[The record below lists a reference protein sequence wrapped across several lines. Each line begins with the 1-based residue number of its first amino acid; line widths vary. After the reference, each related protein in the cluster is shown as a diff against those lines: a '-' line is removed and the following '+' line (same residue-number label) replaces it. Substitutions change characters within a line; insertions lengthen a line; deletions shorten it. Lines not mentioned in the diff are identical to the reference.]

1 MEENKNK
8 DMNEVEKNE
17 ETIEV
22 EATAVEEEVVEA
34 ELVEAEEVEAEVVEV
49 DETAPGLDV
58 PSEPAVPEVELPE
71 EPVVPGLEV
80 PEVPEVP
87 AEPLVE
93 TPEKEVPAA
102 PAEPV
107 VPEVEVP
114 AEEISMADAMDDYTV
129 SRIATGEVRKG
140 KIIKVT
146 PDEVFVNINHFSDGV
161 VPREELTDD
170 HDADITELYKE
181 GDEISVMVL
190 KADDGEGNVSLSKLK
205 ADATQG
211 RDSLKE
217 AFEKGETLNVKVKE
231 VVKGGLRIT
240 YMGLE
245 GFMPASLVSD
255 RYVEDLKPFVG
266 QTLEAKVAE
275 YDEADRKIIFS
286 RKAHLLE
293 QNKVNKEKLYQTLK
307 EGDSLE
313 GTVVSIAAYGAFI
326 DLGGVTG
333 LAHISD
339 LSNTR
344 INHPDEVVKLGDKV
358 KVHVLKVDRKRDRIS
373 LSLRSGGSRQ
383 EDSQWKGTTSVKIG
397 EVVEGTVV
405 KLLDIGAIVAI
416 KDNLEGLV
424 HISEISHDH
433 VADPRD
439 VLQQNQKVMVKVID
453 IKEAQKRIS
462 LSIKDAEGKEEQ
474 SYYDEDSSNPTLG
487 DMFKGLLD
495 RFKEEK

>member
-1 MEENKNK
+1 MIMEENKNK
-8 DMNEVEKNE
+8 DMNDVEKIE

-22 EATAVEEEVVEA
+22 EATAVEEKVVEA
-34 ELVEAEEVEAEVVEV
+34 ELVEAEEVKAEIVEV
-49 DETAPGLDV
+49 EEKALVEEIPGLEV
-58 PSEPAVPEVELPE
+58 PSELAVPELELPE
-71 EPVVPGLEV
+71 EPVIPGLEV
-80 PEVPEVP
+80 P
-87 AEPLVE
+87 AKPLVE
-93 TPEKEVPAA
+93 TPEKEVPA
-102 PAEPV
+102 EPV
-107 VPEVEVP
+107 VPEVAVP
-114 AEEISMADAMDDYTV
+114 AEEISMADAMGDYSV
-129 SRIATGEVRKG
+129 SRIATGDVRKG

-146 PDEVFVNINHFSDGV
+146 ADEVFVNINHFSDGV
-161 VPREELTDD
+161 VPRVELTDD
-170 HDADITELYKE
+170 HDADITELFKE

-205 ADATQG
+205 ADATLS
-211 RDSLKE
+211 RDNLKD
-217 AFEKGETLNVKVKE
+217 AFEKKETLNVRVKE
-231 VVKGGLRIT
+231 VVKGGLRIS
-240 YMGLE
+240 YMGIE
-245 GFMPASLVSD
+245 GFMPASLASD
-255 RYVEDLKPFVG
+255 RYVEDLKVFVG
-266 QTLEAKVAE
+266 KTLEAKVAE

-286 RKAHLLE
+286 RKAYLLE
-293 QNKVNKEKLYQTLK
+293 QNAVNKETLYKTLK

-313 GTVVSIAAYGAFI
+313 GTVVSIAPYGAFI

-373 LSLRSGGSRQ
+373 LSLRSAGSRQ

-397 EVVEGTVV
+397 DVVEGTVV

-474 SYYDEDSSNPTLG
+474 SYYDEDTNNPTLG